1 MKKLPTTP
9 KNRRPALLPALLP
22 AVLGALLLTGC
33 DETGNDQPAT
43 DTQASALQQEAREAA
58 LYDEVDSLNYLSDQA
73 AKRSQQTEAEAL
85 EEWRSPQALSA
96 RSALRTGE
104 YDFTPPPAPPISRPG
119 QLLNLPA
126 VTRPRFTVTDRQW
139 PAAGEVSIAMWS
151 QDKLS
156 AFSLSIDDNHVQ
168 DHAFW
173 FEMGERYGW
182 KWTWFVIANQV
193 GWGAHDHWGHWQQ
206 VQDKGH
212 DVQTHTYSH
221 LCDALFYTYREY
233 RQSQVVIDQNVEG
246 ARVVTMGYPFGSGT
260 NKAGSPCAPL
270 TSARTQNDRTLAAK
284 YFLAARDVYGALT
297 NPASID
303 FLSVPSV
310 SSARNFLNAAAP
322 WAYFD
327 ATLDPD
333 SGNWRSW
340 YSAHFHGLYAQT
352 DKDYVIQILD
362 HLKDREADVWVGS
375 FTAVARYAQEF
386 ATARIVNLQQNA
398 GSTRFEVRDD
408 MNDSWFDEPLTLK
421 LRLPAGKTTASAT
434 QQGMAIPASVVMQA
448 GMAYALV
455 DAKPDQGVVVI
466 NY

>member
-1 MKKLPTTP
+1 M
-9 KNRRPALLPALLP
+9 
-22 AVLGALLLTGC
+22 LLLTGC
-33 DETGNDQPAT
+33 DDGSNEQPLA
-43 DTQASALQQEAREAA
+43 DTPESALQQAREAA
-58 LYDEVDSLNYLSDQA
+58 LYDEVDSLNYLNDQA
-73 AKRSQQTEAEAL
+73 AKRAQQTETEAL
-85 EEWRSPQALSA
+85 EEWNSPQAFAA

-104 YDFTPPPAPPISRPG
+104 YDFTPPPTPPVSRPG
-119 QLLNLPA
+119 QLLNLPP
-126 VTRPRFTVTDRQW
+126 VSSPRFTVRDRQW
-139 PAAGEVSIAMWS
+139 PVAGEVSIAMWS

-156 AFSLSIDDNHVQ
+156 AFSISIDDNHVQ
-168 DHAFW
+168 DHPFW

-193 GWGAHDHWGHWQQ
+193 GWGAHDHWGHWQL

-246 ARVVTMGYPFGSGT
+246 ARVVAMGYPFGLNT

-270 TSARTQNDRTLAAK
+270 TSARTQNDRTQAAR

-297 NPASID
+297 SPARID
-303 FLSVPSV
+303 FLNVPSV
-310 SSARNFLNAAAP
+310 SSARNFLNADAP

-327 ATLDPD
+327 STLDPA
-333 SGNWRSW
+333 SNNWRSW

-352 DKDYVIQILD
+352 DKDYVVQILD
-362 HLKDREADVWVGS
+362 HLKNREADVWVGS

-386 ATARIVNLQQNA
+386 ATARITNLQQGSN
-398 GSTRFEVRDD
+398 STRFEVRDD
-408 MNDSWFDEPLTLK
+408 MNDGWFDEPLTLK
-421 LRLPAGKTTASAT
+421 LRLPEGSTTASAT
-434 QQGMAIPASVVMQA
+434 QQGVAIPARVVTHA
-448 GMAYALV
+448 GNVYALV
-455 DAKPDQGVVVI
+455 DAKPDQGVVAI